1 MAQVVAVANHKG
13 GVGKTASVVNLG
25 AAFAEAGKRVL
36 IIDLDPQGHATAHLG
51 VEDTGAALV
60 RALQSGDGLPASPT
74 STEGLDLV
82 ASGPALAAVRQ
93 RFSEVMGG
101 ELLARSFERTRG
113 DWDLV
118 IIDCPPSLDVLA
130 LNALRLSRH
139 LIIPVEASTFA
150 LTSLRQMGETLEAVR
165 SRNPALAVLALVP
178 CRAHPRLRM
187 HREIL
192 ARLEKLLPGRMAPVV
207 RENVAVA
214 EAGGRGQPVLRYAP
228 DSAGASDYRAVASWL
243 SGRLFPAGPFD
254 PGPRREKRAPAPRG

>member
-1 MAQVVAVANHKG
+1 MSQVMAVANHKG

-25 AAFAEAGKRVL
+25 AAFAETGKRVL
-36 IIDLDPQGHATAHLG
+36 IIDLDPQGHATTHLG
-51 VEDTGAALV
+51 VQDSGAALV
-60 RALQSGDGLPASPT
+60 QALQGGVGLPVAAT
-74 STEGLDLV
+74 ATQGLDLV
-82 ASGPALAAVRQ
+82 PAGPALAAVRQ

-101 ELLARSFERTRG
+101 ELLARSFARTQG

-139 LIIPVEASTFA
+139 LIIPVEVSTFA
-150 LTSLRQMGETLEAVR
+150 LTSLDQMRGTLDTVR
-165 SRNPALAVLALVP
+165 AQNPALAVLALIP
-178 CRAHPRLRM
+178 CRAHPRHRM

-192 ARLEKLLPGRMAPVV
+192 VKLETLLPGRIAPVV

-214 EAGGRGQPVLRYAP
+214 EAGGSGRPVLRYAP

-243 SGRLFPAGPFD
+243 SGRLFPAGGT
-254 PGPRREKRAPAPRG
+254 GPRKLP